1 MILITAATGQIGR
14 AATRTLVASG
24 ARVRALV
31 RDPSRAAG
39 LDGAELVKGSF
50 ENEASLARALDG
62 VQSVLLAGRDNP
74 GYVAQLERIVAA
86 AASAHVE
93 HVVALSAIGAAA
105 SSPTALMRD
114 HHEVE
119 QLVKQ
124 RATSWTFLRPH
135 LYMQNL
141 LRAADDV
148 RLDGRLSAPMG
159 GLAFPFVAT
168 DDVGAV
174 AATVLVDP
182 GPHAGMTYALTG
194 PVAQTYESI
203 ADALTRLLE
212 RPVSYDAIA
221 PEQYLA
227 DLVAGG
233 IPEWR
238 AHDLAFIASA
248 YAPADRTVIR
258 DLPALLGRPAQSLRG
273 FLEAHRDA
281 FLGLRP

>member
-14 AATRTLVASG
+14 AATRTLVESG

-31 RDPSRAAG
+31 RDTSRAAG
-39 LDGAELVKGSF
+39 LAGAELVQGSF
-50 ENEASLARALDG
+50 EDEASLARALYG
-62 VQSVLLAGRDNP
+62 VKTVLLAGRDNP
-74 GYVAQLERIVAA
+74 GYVAQLERVVAA
-86 AASAHVE
+86 AVSAHVE
-93 HVVALSAIGAAA
+93 HMVALSAIGAAA
-105 SSPTALMRD
+105 SSPIALMRD

-119 QLVKQ
+119 QLVK
-124 RATSWTFLRPH
+124 RHATSWTFLRPH
-135 LYMQNL
+135 LYMPNL
-141 LRAADDV
+141 LRAAEAV
-148 RLDGRLSAPMG
+148 RVDGRLSAPMG

-168 DDVGAV
+168 DDVGAA
-174 AATVLVDP
+174 AATVLLDP
-182 GPHAGMTYALTG
+182 ERHAGTTYALTG

-212 RPVSYDAIA
+212 RPVSYDEVP

-227 DLVAGG
+227 DLMAAG

-238 AHDLAFIASA
+238 ARDLAFIASA
-248 YAPADRTVIR
+248 YAPSDRAVVR

-281 FLGLRP
+281 FLGLAS